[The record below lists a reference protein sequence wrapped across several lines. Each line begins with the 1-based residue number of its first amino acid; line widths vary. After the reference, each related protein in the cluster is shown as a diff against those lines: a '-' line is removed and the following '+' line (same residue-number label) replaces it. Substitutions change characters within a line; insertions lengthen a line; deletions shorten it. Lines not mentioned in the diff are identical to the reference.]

1 MATILV
7 KDKQPSKKTPDG
19 RGRVF
24 LVGKDV
30 TGSKHLAADVVT
42 YSPGARNKYHYHKSE
57 SFIYIIEGECDV
69 TINGTVHHLK
79 EGTMVFLPPED
90 KHWLQNTSAT
100 KNMVMIEAFAPD
112 ADITPYY
119 AEEEQQ
125 QQH

>member
-7 KDKQPSKKTPDG
+7 KNEQSSRKTPDG
-19 RGRVF
+19 RDRVF

-57 SFIYIIEGECDV
+57 SFIYIIDGECDI

-79 EGTMVFLPPED
+79 KETMVYLPPED
-90 KHWLQNTSAT
+90 KHWLQNNAS
-100 KNMVMIEAFAPD
+100 KNMVMLEAFAPD

-119 AEEEQQ
+119 AEES
-125 QQH
+125 